1 MSEPLEPLAVR
12 PAATVMLVR
21 DTSVDLL
28 APPTAPGAPSSS
40 TRPVGLEVFLM
51 RRHAAME
58 FAAGMTVF
66 PGGGVDDRDRDAAL
80 ARYDAWFGP
89 EPGWWAERFGIE
101 SDLAE
106 ALVCAAARET
116 FEESGVLFAGTADD
130 PDGIVRDASVYRD
143 QRAALEDRSLSFGDF
158 LRAEKLVLRA
168 DLLRPWSNWVTP
180 KEERTRR
187 YDTYFFVGALPRGQR
202 ADGENT
208 ESDQA
213 GWARPESAID
223 DFAEGRA
230 LLLPPTWSQLD
241 SLTGRTVA
249 EVLGLERRI
258 DKVQPTLR
266 VLKDNWEIE
275 FFDADRYN
283 DARRRAL
290 SRIKDR

>member
-1 MSEPLEPLAVR
+1 MSDSLEPVPVR

-21 DTSVDLL
+21 DTSSSTG
-28 APPTAPGAPSSS
+28 PTA
-40 TRPVGLEVFLM
+40 LEVFLM

-66 PGGGVDDRDRDAAL
+66 PGGGVDDRYRDAGL
-80 ARYDAWFGP
+80 VGNGAWYGP
-89 EPGWWAERFGIE
+89 EPTWWAERFGIE
-101 SDLAE
+101 TDLAE

-116 FEESGVLFAGTADD
+116 FEESGVLFAGSADD
-130 PDGIVRDASVYRD
+130 PDGIVSDASVYHKS
-143 QRAALEDRSLSFGDF
+143 RAALEDRSLSFADF

-187 YDTYFFVGALPRGQR
+187 YDTYFFVGALPAGQR

-208 ESDQA
+208 ESDHA
-213 GWARPESAID
+213 AWASPESAID

-230 LLLPPTWSQLD
+230 LLLPPTWSQRD

-249 EVLGLERRI
+249 EVLALERQI
-258 DKVQPTLR
+258 AKVQPKLT
-266 VLKDNWEIE
+266 VVQDNWEIE
-275 FFDADRYN
+275 FFDSERYN
-283 DARRRAL
+283 EARRRTNKL
-290 SRIKDR
+290 EWEG